1 MTSILSTPGKY
12 RSRKDLS
19 TGSIPTLVSLE
30 EESSLSN
37 GLQSELQNHH
47 SQNGNGHHIPLAAT
61 ANGSGVSLTDRRI
74 ETLTNTLNIKNG
86 LNGKTSRRSSLA
98 IGLLGGRS
106 NNNTDKNNKRR
117 SSIAVAFLGGG
128 RRDSKSHSHNYPI
141 ATIPEKY
148 HKTTESDIEND
159 SPNHYYTVH
168 TSSVSSSSLVPDAN
182 GTGLGE
188 FSSASNGNL
197 TANGYDKKRRRSS
210 SWQTK
215 LERRRR
221 KGMTAALDSGDVTGI
236 GDLDGFGSAG
246 GLDVYGSK
254 YGREKRHSWWNI
266 FVPENLKQR
275 TRRASQD
282 VILSKSSDSLSP
294 PFRRSKSRS
303 VDHGL
308 AAPFDLD
315 SLRSKVEGRFESID
329 RLSKDGEK
337 KRSMPTIPTISYTV
351 KDRDTLTSL
360 AARFETTPSELT
372 QLNRLAS
379 SFIYPGQ
386 QLLVPDKSVKSG
398 PAGADGD
405 SDASTERSSHSPTE
419 GRRKGSQED
428 LCQEEKDLLEGL
440 RPGSPK
446 PGHIERVASPNTQS
460 GGGGGG
466 DTAAGFNED
475 DPVTIQRFLKI
486 NVRHI
491 TDGQGVVGGVLLV
504 TPNAVM
510 FDPNVSDPLVIE
522 HGPESYGVIAPMEYI
537 VNAAI
542 FNDIAHMRVQG
553 ATSGNETTE
562 KAEIYYPVPEKSCS
576 RCDTHSPGKDSLLVK
591 DETFP
596 ELGVGS
602 VEGCDDQE
610 SICSSNEREG
620 DAFPKAFERDLV
632 TPNNLQRLHGD
643 STESGGSSEKPP
655 SAEPPFLSFDR
666 DSQSHTPNS
675 LDNSHSGQ
683 ESAGSK
689 ERGTADDK
697 TDKANRS
704 VLEDPTLRSLEER
717 RRSLLDQHWAIPSKD
732 RSLDEEEAISTG
744 SGSGGSSGI
753 VLVAAEGIAGG
764 GGAVDDGAGQLVK
777 HSCHDSGIDIRD
789 PNILPTGGAA
799 AAAAAA
805 AVPVVAPIPTK
816 KVYSDADIVLSADW
830 VPPLTIAPSHCIDSS
845 PRSSSAASSQL
856 SSLST
861 VQTDT
866 PGRKKTSSVSFS
878 VDEHDSPGGGSQ
890 LDKGGDTKKNKM
902 LKRLSYPLAWVEGL
916 TGEGAGPSHKSDSIE
931 SAPNTGDSNQS
942 VFSKV
947 FSSSPITLVSE
958 LGGNLF
964 LSKTP
969 SEDSGGSPVP
979 PLTPHDAHHPHLQS
993 GGGSGSFTSAS
1004 GRSSIGTFIRPQST
1018 GDGVPVA
1025 KQKQPPPKLDYRSM
1039 VSIDDMP
1046 TLFVSF
1052 DMRAPLFPQL
1062 EKLELIPR
1070 PARACPD
1077 PPMYLRLRMGLKIGK
1092 TTPLPTTVMSYGK
1105 NKLRPEYW
1113 FSIPKNKV
1121 DELYRFLTAW
1131 VQHLYG
1137 ELDEKAIKERGY
1149 ELIQIDTEWSTKD
1162 GASNKEGRSASDGEI
1177 TEYTR
1182 ESWELLKAPFVKTYN
1197 IIKSQTGSNDLD
1209 GCEVLSMSTDDYRK
1223 ATLFAT
1229 SSIDQEFQIPEL
1241 IGQTEILSEE
1251 HREKLCAHLPARA
1264 EGYSWSLVFSTS
1276 LHGFSLNS
1284 LYRKMHKLESPIL
1297 IVIQDTEHNVFGA
1310 LTSCSLHVSD
1320 HFYGT
1325 GESLLYKF
1333 NPHFKVF
1340 HWSGEN
1346 LYFIK
1351 GNPESLAIGA
1361 GDGKFGL
1368 WLDGDLNQGRS
1379 QHCSTYSNE
1388 PLAPQEDF
1396 VIKTLECW
1404 AFV

>member
-12 RSRKDLS
+12 RSRKDHS

-30 EESSLSN
+30 EESSLHAVT
-37 GLQSELQNHH
+37 GTESELH
-47 SQNGNGHHIPLAAT
+47 SYHLHPLAASPNGAT
-61 ANGSGVSLTDRRI
+61 GSTNGSL
-74 ETLTNTLNIKNG
+74 EPFANNALNIKNG
-86 LNGKTSRRSSLA
+86 LSVKSPRRSSLG
-98 IGLLGGRS
+98 IGLLGSRNG
-106 NNNTDKNNKRR
+106 NGNGEKGNKRR

-128 RRDSKSHSHNYPI
+128 RRDSKSHNQHYPI

-159 SPNHYYTVH
+159 SPNHYYTVPAG
-168 TSSVSSSSLVPDAN
+168 SVAAVVLGGESN
-182 GTGLGE
+182 GSGPSE
-188 FSSASNGNL
+188 FSASNGSLPGNGS
-197 TANGYDKKRRRSS
+197 GYDKKRRRSS

-221 KGMTAALDSGDVTGI
+221 KGMSSALDNAEGASNSGS
-236 GDLDGFGSAG
+236 LDGFGSAN
-246 GLDVYGSK
+246 GLDTFNSK

-266 FVPENLKQR
+266 FVPDNLKQR

-294 PFRRSKSRS
+294 PYRRSKSRS

-329 RLSKDGEK
+329 RLTKDGEK
-337 KRSMPTIPTISYTV
+337 KRSMPTIPTTSYTV
-351 KDRDTLTSL
+351 GDRDTLTSL
-360 AARFETTPSELT
+360 AARYDTTPSELT

-379 SFIYPGQ
+379 SFIYSGQ
-386 QLLVPDKSVKSG
+386 QLLVPDKSAKFGAGSG
-398 PAGADGD
+398 GDGE

-419 GRRKGSQED
+419 GRRKGSNED
-428 LCQEEKDLLEGL
+428 LCQDEKDLLEGL

-446 PGHIERVASPNTQS
+446 PGHIERVASPNNQS

-553 ATSGNETTE
+553 STGGNETAE

-655 SAEPPFLSFDR
+655 SAEPPFLGYDR
-666 DSQSHTPNS
+666 DSQSQTPNS
-675 LDNSHSGQ
+675 LDNSTGGQ
-683 ESAGSK
+683 EPPSGAASK
-689 ERGTADDK
+689 SGDK
-697 TDKANRS
+697 TDSKTS
-704 VLEDPTLRSLEER
+704 SSILEDPTVRSLEER

-732 RSLDEEEAISTG
+732 RSLDDEEATSTG
-744 SGSGGSSGI
+744 SGTTAASSVTAPAAI
-753 VLVAAEGIAGG
+753 V
-764 GGAVDDGAGQLVK
+764 GGAVGAGADDDGGQLVK
-777 HSCHDSGIDIRD
+777 QSCHDSGIDIRD
-789 PNILPTGGAA
+789 PNSLPSGAGAA
-799 AAAAAA
+799 AAGAGSAAQPG
-805 AVPVVAPIPTK
+805 VPVVAPIPAK
-816 KVYSDADIVLSADW
+816 KIYSDADIVLSADW
-830 VPPLTIAPSHCIDSS
+830 VPPLTIAPSHFVDSS
-845 PRSSSAASSQL
+845 PRNSSSTSSQH

-861 VQTDT
+861 TQADAA
-866 PGRKKTSSVSFS
+866 GRKKTSSVSFS
-878 VDEHDSPGGGSQ
+878 VEEHDPHGTTQ
-890 LDKGGDTKKNKM
+890 VDKGGETKKNKM

-916 TGEGAGPSHKSDSIE
+916 TGEGGSTTHKSDSME

-947 FSSSPITLVSE
+947 FSR
-958 LGGNLF
+958 
-964 LSKTP
+964 
-969 SEDSGGSPVP
+969 
-979 PLTPHDAHHPHLQS
+979 
-993 GGGSGSFTSAS
+993 
-1004 GRSSIGTFIRPQST
+1004 RSSIGTFIRPQSET
-1018 GDGVPVA
+1018 GSA
-1025 KQKQPPPKLDYRSM
+1025 ATKQKQAPPKLDYRSM

-1052 DMRAPLFPQL
+1052 D
-1062 EKLELIPR
+1062 KLIPR

-1077 PPMYLRLRMGLKIGK
+1077 PPMYLRLRMGRKIGK
-1092 TTPLPTTVMSYGK
+1092 NTPLPTTVMSYGK

-1149 ELIQIDTEWSTKD
+1149 ELIQNDTDWATKGGSPTKD
-1162 GASNKEGRSASDGEI
+1162 GRSASEGEI

-1182 ESWELLKAPFVKTYN
+1182 ESW
-1197 IIKSQTGSNDLD
+1197 
-1209 GCEVLSMSTDDYRK
+1209 EVLSMSTDDYRK

-1229 SSIDQEFQIPEL
+1229 SSFDQDFQIPDL

-1297 IVIQDTEHNVFGA
+1297 IVIEDTDHNVFGA